1 MTEPVLRVEV
11 FCPPW
16 VERVVDWEREYASDE
31 DRMRLAVELSRE
43 NVEHA
48 SGGPF
53 GAAIFE
59 AAGRLVAVGVNS
71 VVRLHNSTLH
81 GEMVAF
87 MMAQHRVGSFTLA
100 GPGMPTH
107 ELFTSC
113 EPCAMCLGAAL
124 WSGVTRVV
132 YGASGE
138 DVRAVGFEEGPV
150 FRESHDYLTS
160 RGVSIEG
167 GLLRED
173 ARRVLERYRE
183 LQRPVYNRVP
193 GVI

>member
-1 MTEPVLRVEV
+1 MDTNRVEV
-11 FCPPW
+11 ACPDW
-16 VERVVDWEREYASDE
+16 VRNFVDWKRRYPGDAE
-31 DRMRLAVELSRE
+31 RMRLAVDLSRE
-43 NVEHA
+43 NVERG

-59 AAGRLVAVGVNS
+59 TRGGPLVSVGVNS
-71 VVRLHNSTLH
+71 VVRLGNSTLH

-87 MMAQHRVGSFTLA
+87 MMAQERVGSFTLA
-100 GPGMPTH
+100 GPGMPPH

-124 WSGVTRVV
+124 WSGVVRVV

-138 DVRAVGFEEGPV
+138 DVRNVGFEEGPV
-150 FRESHDYLTS
+150 FRQSHDYLTS

-167 GLLRED
+167 GLLREE
-173 ARRVLERYRE
+173 ARGVLERYRD
-183 LQRPVYNRVP
+183 LQGPLYNRVP